1 MRNRNYLSLL
11 AAAAVSLPSLA
22 SAQLGV
28 GEPHF
33 GGEVPSTLT
42 FNFTITR
49 IGSIRE
55 SNGRVVV
62 RGTRER
68 FNQRDLLI
76 YVADRENFQLPLGAR
91 LVFIP
96 EGDDI
101 FLPGIYI
108 ANNRNTPVF
117 NVSEYLTYEVVS
129 EGVVVGNYSENSTS
143 INENSETDFVTELRI
158 ELPDE
163 DLTVEPLV
171 GLERATDFIDV
182 AGIAKNRY
190 KYSARESRNSIR
202 ISESSRTTATQ
213 LQGSGRIDTRPA
225 TVTGRLDISGREN
238 SVVDSAR

>member
-1 MRNRNYLSLL
+1 MRTRNYLSLL

-28 GEPHF
+28 GEPHY
-33 GGEVPSTLT
+33 GGEVTSTLT

-62 RGTRER
+62 RGARER
-68 FNQRDLLI
+68 FNQRDLMI
-76 YVADRENFQLPLGAR
+76 YVADRENFKLPLGAR

-101 FLPGIYI
+101 YLPGVYI
-108 ANNRNTPVF
+108 ANNQNIPVY
-117 NVSEYLTYEVVS
+117 NVSEYLTSEVVS
-129 EGVVVGNYSENSTS
+129 EGVVAGNYSENSTS
-143 INENSETDFVTELRI
+143 ISENSETDFVTALRVQ
-158 ELPDE
+158 LPDE
-163 DLTVEPLV
+163 DLVVEPIVGPERLV
-171 GLERATDFIDV
+171 DFIDV

-190 KYSARESRNSIR
+190 KYTARESRNSVR
-202 ISESSRTTATQ
+202 VSESSRTSATQ

-238 SVVDSAR
+238 SVVDANR